1 MQIFK
6 TVVTNGTTILP
17 IDTLSYGEDGLC
29 VPHWIATVDGLCLT
43 PDRISDAM
51 YFPRENTDHH
61 DFGITICPIVFPI
74 VHWMDRLGERRE

>member
-17 IDTLSYGEDGLC
+17 IDTLCYEEDGLC

-43 PDRISDAM
+43 PDRIIRRDVLSLRKHKP
-51 YFPRENTDHH
+51 PRLWNYDLL
-61 DFGITICPIVFPI
+61 DCPNSAL
-74 VHWMDRLGERRE
+74 D